1 MAANMGRIA
10 SRTLLA
16 GLGAFTLASASAR
29 VAAAAATTIDVVV
42 VYPLPA
48 EQHMVRIVQWQRNW
62 GETEMGP
69 FLAANFARVN
79 QIYQQS
85 GVDVEFDVVHH
96 EQVDF
101 SAIDPANWKAT
112 LSLALM
118 QSELGLAAHA
128 PYLATIEAIRDLHA
142 GDIVIYWR
150 DFQDGGP
157 VSNGAGSVGGG
168 EDEAYVQLTYGG
180 VNPPVTAH
188 ETGHLLGGQHSSGV
202 QGTATFAIDGDAPI
216 LREYRTVM
224 TSAIPLGIGPHQYV
238 WRFSTVGASV
248 LGDIDCSQFSG
259 KLATCSFDPVASLGD
274 ASHDAV
280 AVLAAMAPTVAAFR
294 DAAPALP
301 AAGPAGR
308 LLLAMLMG
316 TAVLAVF
323 ARRRQ
328 PPGVSRSFSHPARQG
343 SPVRTGP
350 GRRWL

>member
-1 MAANMGRIA
+1 MRAAPGK
-10 SRTLLA
+10 LLA
-16 GLGAFTLASASAR
+16 GLLAFAGMSAGASC
-29 VAAAAATTIDVVV
+29 AAAATTTIDVVV

-48 EQHMVRIVQWQRNW
+48 AQHMVRIVQWQRNW

-202 QGTATFAIDGDAPI
+202 QGTATFAIDGDTPI

-248 LGDIDCSQFSG
+248 LGDIDCSRFSG

-301 AAGPAGR
+301 AAGPAAR
-308 LLLAMLMG
+308 LLLVMLMAG
-316 TAVLAVF
+316 AALAAF
-323 ARRRQ
+323 ANR
-328 PPGVSRSFSHPARQG
+328 PSLG
-343 SPVRTGP
+343 GP
-350 GRRWL
+350 

>member
-1 MAANMGRIA
+1 MGKVPGTALAA
-10 SRTLLA
+10 LLA
-16 GLGAFTLASASAR
+16 FALTSTAAGPAEGAAH
-29 VAAAAATTIDVVV
+29 TIDVVV

-48 EQHMVRIVQWQRNW
+48 EQQMVRIVQWQRNW

-101 SAIDPANWKAT
+101 SAIDPVNWKAT

-128 PYLATIEAIRDLHA
+128 PYLATIEAIRDLYA

-202 QGTATFAIDGDAPI
+202 QGTATFAIDGDVPTI
-216 LREYRTVM
+216 REYRTVM

-280 AVLAAMAPTVAAFR
+280 SVLSAMAPTVAAFR
-294 DAAPALP
+294 EAAPALP
-301 AAGPAGR
+301 TAGPAAR
-308 LLLAMLMG
+308 LLLVMLMG
-316 TAVLAVF
+316 AAGLA
-323 ARRRQ
+323 ARSPPPRR
-328 PPGVSRSFSHPARQG
+328 PFWAAS
-343 SPVRTGP
+343 
-350 GRRWL
+350 

>member
-1 MAANMGRIA
+1 MADAGRIEDVGTETP
-10 SRTLLA
+10 R
-16 GLGAFTLASASAR
+16 R
-29 VAAAAATTIDVVV
+29 AAATALVGLLAFALTSAADGAAHTIDVVV

-48 EQHMVRIVQWQRNW
+48 EQQMVRIVQWQRNW
-62 GETEMGP
+62 GETEMGA

-101 SAIDPANWKAT
+101 SAIDPVNWKAT

-180 VNPPVTAH
+180 VNPPVSAH

-202 QGTATFAIDGDAPI
+202 QGTATFSIDGDAPI

-238 WRFSTVGASV
+238 GRFSTVGASV

-259 KLATCSFDPVASLGD
+259 KLATCSFNPVASLGD

-294 DAAPALP
+294 EAAPALP
-301 AAGPAGR
+301 AAGPAAR
-308 LLLAMLMG
+308 LLLVMLMG
-316 TAVLAVF
+316 AAGLAAV
-323 ARRRQ
+323 ARRR
-328 PPGVSRSFSHPARQG
+328 
-343 SPVRTGP
+343 
-350 GRRWL
+350 

>member
-1 MAANMGRIA
+1 MGRETPRRAAGTALVGLFAFALTSPIA
-10 SRTLLA
+10 TPAA
-16 GLGAFTLASASAR
+16 G
-29 VAAAAATTIDVVV
+29 VAHTIDVVV
-42 VYPLPA
+42 VYPVPA

-180 VNPPVTAH
+180 VNP
-188 ETGHLLGGQHSSGV
+188 TGGRPRNRPP
-202 QGTATFAIDGDAPI
+202 A
-216 LREYRTVM
+216 RR
-224 TSAIPLGIGPHQYV
+224 
-238 WRFSTVGASV
+238 
-248 LGDIDCSQFSG
+248 
-259 KLATCSFDPVASLGD
+259 
-274 ASHDAV
+274 
-280 AVLAAMAPTVAAFR
+280 
-294 DAAPALP
+294 PALERC
-301 AAGPAGR
+301 AGHRHFRHRRRCAHCSRIPHGDDLGHSPGHRPPSVHLAFLHRWRERPRQHRLQPVLRQAGD
-308 LLLAMLMG
+308 LLL
-316 TAVLAVF
+316 
-323 ARRRQ
+323 
-328 PPGVSRSFSHPARQG
+328 
-343 SPVRTGP
+343 
-350 GRRWL
+350 

>member
-1 MAANMGRIA
+1 MGRETPRRA
-10 SRTLLA
+10 AGTALA
-16 GLGAFTLASASAR
+16 GLFAFALTSPIATPAAGAAH
-29 VAAAAATTIDVVV
+29 TIDVVV

-128 PYLATIEAIRDLHA
+128 PYLAGIEAIRDLHA
-142 GDIVIYWR
+142 GDIVVYWR

-180 VNPPVTAH
+180 VNPPVAAH

-216 LREYRTVM
+216 VREYRTVM
-224 TSAIPLGIGPHQYV
+224 TSAIPLGIGPHQYI
-238 WRFSTVGASV
+238 WRFSTDGASV

-259 KLATCSFDPVASLGD
+259 RLATCSFDPVASLGD
-274 ASHDAV
+274 GAHDSV
-280 AVLAAMAPTVAAFR
+280 AGLAAMAPTVAAFR
-294 DAAPALP
+294 ASAAEVP
-301 AAGPAGR
+301 AASPGVQ
-308 LLLAMLMG
+308 LLLVLLMG
-316 TAVLAVF
+316 AAGFAAAVRRHSPKSGASLSPS
-323 ARRRQ
+323 AR
-328 PPGVSRSFSHPARQG
+328 
-343 SPVRTGP
+343 
-350 GRRWL
+350 GR